1 VYACRFWGS
10 LLVRA
15 CTPAVDAGVR
25 SIDLFENLRGELRP
39 GAVQGAVRGDIPKWD

>member
-10 LLVRA
+10 SGFERSHQLVN
-15 CTPAVDAGVR
+15 AGAR